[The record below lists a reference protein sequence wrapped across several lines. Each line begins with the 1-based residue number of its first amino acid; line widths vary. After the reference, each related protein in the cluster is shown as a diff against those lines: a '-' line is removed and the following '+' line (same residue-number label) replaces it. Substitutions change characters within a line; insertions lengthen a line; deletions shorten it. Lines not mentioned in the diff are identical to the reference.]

1 MKLIA
6 CLIVLSS
13 IFTFLSTGLAGP
25 KISTEPEGHL
35 VLDQL
40 PRAPSPFPSWWSWD
54 VWLERVFPPRRRW
67 RKHKPG
73 RLERLQ
79 RRVRRWHRQRR
90 RQGRRLRRQW
100 QELRAGTVQAQQATA
115 PDQPAVCAEE
125 TCATAIAS
133 NGEQRALNAQ
143 APTAEVVAA
152 ASPTP
157 RRGPGRP
164 RTTPTSHRCCPNEA
178 CPAYGRL
185 GDDPLHD
192 AVASPNHAQ
201 YPQRGFGVIVFWDTD
216 SHG

>member
-35 VLDQL
+35 VLEQL

-54 VWLERVFPPRRRW
+54 VWLERGFPPRRQW

-125 TCATAIAS
+125 TCATSCKRRGATGSRCPGADGRGRRRS
-133 NGEQRALNAQ
+133 KPNDRTRAR
-143 APTAEVVAA
+143 
-152 ASPTP
+152 ASPYH
-157 RRGPGRP
+157 
-164 RTTPTSHRCCPNEA
+164 SHRSQV
-178 CPAYGRL
+178 L
-185 GDDPLHD
+185 
-192 AVASPNHAQ
+192 SQ
-201 YPQRGFGVIVFWDTD
+201 
-216 SHG
+216 